1 MIARDDSELSF
12 LPQIVAAIEAAL
24 GEYERRRGRLAS
36 PLDRALVISY
46 LLGALSDDVA
56 AMWNEL
62 DRATVFGG
70 LSPRRLYQETRE
82 PGMDEETRA
91 TIQEALRRLGVRDEG
106 Q

>member
-1 MIARDDSELSF
+1 MTERDESELSF
-12 LPQIVAAIEAAL
+12 LPQIVAAVEAAL
-24 GEYERRRGRLAS
+24 GEYELRRGHLAS

-56 AMWNEL
+56 AIWDEL
-62 DRATVFGG
+62 DRAAVFGG

-82 PGMDEETRA
+82 SGVDEETRA
-91 TIQEALRRLGVRDEG
+91 AIEEALRRLGVRDEG